1 MTAQAQKF
9 FVFFKKEHVSLAV
22 RRRETLVE
30 SADGQA
36 FYDASLQSERDM
48 LRSGLA
54 HSHAPR
60 GYNFRMHIAALV
72 CAAQL
77 LAAPAHAFD
86 AKNPAASGYIETF
99 SDDFR
104 TINMSVW
111 EDNWWYD
118 AGNQTTCQTDFL
130 PGTIVTSPS
139 GLDLHIES
147 LENFPACQGVATYS
161 SAHLD
166 SSAGFA
172 QQYGYFEASIKSSD
186 AGGTLTAFWLLP
198 ASGAWPPEVDI
209 EEIRGDVPKTAYLT
223 NHTGSQNQQK
233 QFVFDAPHELGGAYH
248 TYGVLLTAKAITWFI
263 DGVQRGQT
271 SRGADEA
278 TPMFVIFS
286 LYTGACGDGWAG
298 CPSKTTGWSADAFVQ
313 WVRVWKAPAG

>member
-1 MTAQAQKF
+1 
-9 FVFFKKEHVSLAV
+9 
-22 RRRETLVE
+22 
-30 SADGQA
+30 
-36 FYDASLQSERDM
+36 M
-48 LRSGLA
+48 LRSNVGNPQA
-54 HSHAPR
+54 RPR
-60 GYNFRMHIAALV
+60 RNVRMRIAAAV

-104 TINMSVW
+104 KIDSSVW
-111 EDNWWYD
+111 ENDWWYN
-118 AGNQTTCQTDFL
+118 AGNESPCQTDFL
-130 PGTIVTSPS
+130 PGTVTASPA

-147 LENFPACQGVATYS
+147 LENYPACQGVAAYS
-161 SAHLD
+161 WAHLD
-166 SSAGFA
+166 NSGAFA

-186 AGGTLTAFWLLP
+186 TGGTLTAFWLLP

-223 NHTGSQNQQK
+223 NHTGTQNEQK
-233 QFVFDAPHELGGAYH
+233 QFIFDAPHKLGGAYH

-286 LYTGACGDGWAG
+286 LYTGNCGDGWAG
-298 CPSKTTGWSADAFVQ
+298 CPSKTTGWSADAYVQ

>member
-1 MTAQAQKF
+1 MFRASPDTANAR
-9 FVFFKKEHVSLAV
+9 VHRNVRMRIAV
-22 RRRETLVE
+22 
-30 SADGQA
+30 
-36 FYDASLQSERDM
+36 M
-48 LRSGLA
+48 
-54 HSHAPR
+54 
-60 GYNFRMHIAALV
+60 I

-77 LAAPAHAFD
+77 LAAPARAFD

-99 SDDFR
+99 ADDFK
-104 TINMSVW
+104 TVDTSVW
-111 EDNWWYD
+111 ENDWWYD
-118 AGNQTTCQTDFL
+118 AGNQTACETDFL
-130 PGTIVTSPS
+130 PGTLVGSS
-139 GLDLHIES
+139 GGLHMHIES
-147 LENFPACQGVATYS
+147 LENVPACQGVATYS
-161 SAHLD
+161 WAHLD

-186 AGGTLTAFWLLP
+186 AGGTLAAFWLLP

-223 NHTGSQNQQK
+223 NHTGSQNRQT

-248 TYGVLLTAKAITWFI
+248 TYGVLLTQKAITWFI

-271 SRGADEA
+271 PRGADEA

-286 LYTGACGDGWAG
+286 LYTGTCGDGWAG